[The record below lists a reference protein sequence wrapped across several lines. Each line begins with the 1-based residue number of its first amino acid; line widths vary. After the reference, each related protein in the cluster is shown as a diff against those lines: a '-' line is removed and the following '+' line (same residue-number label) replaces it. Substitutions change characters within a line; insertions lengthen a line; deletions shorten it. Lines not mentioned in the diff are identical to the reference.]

1 MRRHGAWMAKSVNEE
16 ILKKVDELIA
26 EIKKSRDFQNYKY
39 LTEKLEKNST
49 IKTKVQEIKQQQKEL
64 TKREYYHQD
73 TSEQVQKWNKEVET
87 LQQIPLYQDWI
98 TTQEKLNQYCQEIKS
113 QLESCFDFNQEKEKK
128 KKTQDSF
135 FR

>member
-1 MRRHGAWMAKSVNEE
+1 MRRHGAWMAKFVNEE

-26 EIKKSRDFQNYKY
+26 EIKRSRDFQNYKY

-49 IKTKVQEIKQQQKEL
+49 IKTKVQEIKQLQKEI

-87 LQQIPLYQDWI
+87 LQQIPLYQVWI

-113 QLESCFDFNQEKEKK
+113 QLESCFDFNQEKE
-128 KKTQDSF
+128 S
-135 FR
+135 